1 MRILR
6 VLLVDDDPEFL
17 DFAKEVLTG
26 AKYTVTVASNFK
38 TASSD
43 LQSQKGKT
51 VVLADLKVGKES
63 SVDFM
68 IETLK
73 KFPQIP
79 FTLLGHSPPL
89 ESVIEALK
97 QGAYDF
103 LRKPVEPHILR
114 HSVGRSSEK
123 LSLSLETEKQEKETQ
138 QLLFRLKEELKKS
151 RAHGAFKGFLISTA
165 AHDFRS
171 ILTVLDGYHQMVK
184 IQCRECG
191 HPVASPL
198 LDQARR
204 SIVRL
209 RTMAA
214 TLLDYEAS
222 EAGELKINR
231 KTFELDAL
239 LAESVSFYQ
248 PHAEQKN
255 LSLGL
260 EAIPSPLRAK
270 GDPDRV
276 MQILDNLLYNAIKFT
291 PAKGE
296 IRVGAKAEDEKFA
309 TVWIRDSGL
318 GISDEILKKVLDRE
332 AIPAKKD
339 GDARFGLGLSI
350 CKRLIEVQN
359 GKIWIESKPGVGS
372 VVYFSLPA

>member
-1 MRILR
+1 
-6 VLLVDDDPEFL
+6 
-17 DFAKEVLTG
+17 
-26 AKYTVTVASNFK
+26 
-38 TASSD
+38 
-43 LQSQKGKT
+43 
-51 VVLADLKVGKES
+51 
-63 SVDFM
+63 
-68 IETLK
+68 
-73 KFPQIP
+73 
-79 FTLLGHSPPL
+79 
-89 ESVIEALK
+89 
-97 QGAYDF
+97 
-103 LRKPVEPHILR
+103 
-114 HSVGRSSEK
+114 
-123 LSLSLETEKQEKETQ
+123 
-138 QLLFRLKEELKKS
+138 
-151 RAHGAFKGFLISTA
+151 
-165 AHDFRS
+165 
-171 ILTVLDGYHQMVK
+171 MVK

-222 EAGELKINR
+222 ETGVLKINR

-260 EAIPSPLRAK
+260 EAIPSPLMAK

-296 IRVGAKAEDEKFA
+296 IRVGAKAEDGKFA

-318 GISDEILKKVLDRE
+318 GISDEILKKMLDRK

-359 GKIWIESKPGVGS
+359 GKIWIESRPGVGS